1 MNSKGMTLIETV
13 LAVALLGLV
22 GLFVIQ
28 LYLSSV
34 RTNLDSKRSLKASF
48 IAQEAIEEFKQDVD
62 LAEKSYGEDQS
73 KKVDGYTV
81 TFEKSEFK
89 KSKDSKKVLYNILVR
104 VSVSEKEYAKLESLV
119 SDRLDEKAKN
129 TENPENLENPEKA
142 QNGESAE
149 GGE

>member
-28 LYLSSV
+28 LYMSSV

-48 IAQEAIEEFKQDVD
+48 IAQEAVEEFKQDVD

-89 KSKDSKKVLYNILVR
+89 KSKNSQKVLYNILVR
-104 VSVSEKEYAKLESLV
+104 VSISGKEYAKLESLV
-119 SDRLDEKAKN
+119 SARLKEKVENAQNAENAEKDR
-129 TENPENLENPEKA
+129 
-142 QNGESAE
+142 NGESTE

>member
-28 LYLSSV
+28 LYLTST

-62 LAEKSYGEDQS
+62 LAEDGYDEDQS
-73 KKVDGYTV
+73 KKVDKYTV
-81 TFEKSEFK
+81 IFEKSEFK
-89 KSKDSKKVLYNILVR
+89 KSQNSQKVLYTVVVR
-104 VSVSEKEYAKLESLV
+104 VSISGKEYARLEALV
-119 SDRLDEKAKN
+119 SGYLDKEDESG
-129 TENPENLENPEKA
+129 EN
-142 QNGESAE
+142 AE

>member
-48 IAQEAIEEFKQDVD
+48 VAQEAIEEFKQDVNM
-62 LAEKSYGEDQS
+62 AEKLYDENKS

-89 KSKDSKKVLYNILVR
+89 KSKDSKKVLYKIVVR
-104 VSVSEKEYAKLESLV
+104 VSISGKEYARLESLV
-119 SDRLDEKAKN
+119 SARFNQKAENVEKV
-129 TENPENLENPEKA
+129 EES
-142 QNGESAE
+142 ESAE